1 MTGESMY
8 PGFRRI
14 PAIFFTCITLLAL
27 HSHLISQEPSP
38 GQAIDAAELP
48 QSPQAQFM
56 LAAAEPQA
64 PAGQS
69 QATSQPAPS
78 AAHNPLAGY
87 ISGAVLDVNGDT
99 VPGATVV
106 LEGPAPTDRRT
117 VVVKDNGFFEFEN
130 LKPGA
135 TYHIT
140 ISAKAF
146 INWSSPAFVLTP
158 GQYIYLTDIRLKIA
172 GGQTTV
178 TVYSSYEQIATEQV
192 RVEEQQRVFGLIPN
206 FFVVYD
212 ANAVPL
218 TTKLKFKL
226 TMKVAT
232 DPMTILGVGFLAGI
246 DQAAD
251 YPNFVQGAKGYGQR
265 FGATAADG
273 FSDILIGGA
282 ILPSLLHQDP
292 RYFYKGTGTK
302 KFRTMY
308 AFAHP
313 FICKGDNGRW
323 QPNYSS
329 LGGDLASAVLSN
341 AYYPSSNRGPG
352 LTFKTFS
359 VDCGER
365 LVSSLLQEFVLHKFT
380 PKAKK

>member
-1 MTGESMY
+1 M
-8 PGFRRI
+8 
-14 PAIFFTCITLLAL
+14 C
-27 HSHLISQEPSP
+27 SHLFSQEPSP
-38 GQAIDAAELP
+38 GQAIAAAELP
-48 QSPQAQFM
+48 QAPQAQIV
-56 LAAAEPQA
+56 LAAVEPQA
-64 PAGQS
+64 PVGKS
-69 QATSQPAPS
+69 QATPTQTPS
-78 AAHNPLAGY
+78 AAHNPMAGY
-87 ISGAVLDVNGDT
+87 ISGTVLDVNGDI

-117 VVVKDNGFFEFEN
+117 VVVKDKGFFEFDN
-130 LKPGA
+130 LKTGA
-135 TYHIT
+135 AYHIT
-140 ISAKAF
+140 VSAKSF
-146 INWSSPAFVLTP
+146 ISWISPAFVLTP
-158 GQYIYLTDIRLKIA
+158 GQYIYLTDIRLKIE

-178 TVYSSYEQIATEQV
+178 TVYSSNEQIATEQV
-192 RVEEQQRVFGLIPN
+192 RIEEQQRVFGLIPN

-212 ANAVPL
+212 ANPVPL

-226 TMKVAT
+226 TMKVAI
-232 DPMTILGVGFLAGI
+232 DPMTILGVGFLAGV
-246 DQAAD
+246 DQASN
-251 YPNFVQGAKGYGQR
+251 YPDFVQGAKGYGQR

-282 ILPSLLHQDP
+282 ILPSLLRQDP

-308 AFAHP
+308 ALAHP
-313 FICKGDNGRW
+313 FICKGDNGHW

-329 LGGDLASAVLSN
+329 LGGDLASAALSN
-341 AYYPSSNRGPG
+341 AYYPSSNRGPA

-365 LVSSLLQEFVLHKFT
+365 LVSSLLQEFVLHRFT